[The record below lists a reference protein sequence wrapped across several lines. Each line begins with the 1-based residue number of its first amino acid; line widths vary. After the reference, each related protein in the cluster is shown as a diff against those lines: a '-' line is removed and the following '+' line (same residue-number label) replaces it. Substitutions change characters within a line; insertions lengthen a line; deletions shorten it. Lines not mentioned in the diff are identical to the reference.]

1 MECQM
6 RQAGLNG
13 RHDKRII
20 DATTDIVAAYVAR
33 ASMPM
38 TEIVDLIHSVHSAL
52 ARLDGEV
59 QKSVEKP
66 APAVPIGKSITPN
79 YLICLEDGGK
89 FTMLKRHLRTAYG
102 MTPDEYRAKWGLP
115 RDYPMA
121 APNYTRSR
129 SNFAKQTG
137 FGTKKS
143 ARREAVS
150 G

>member
-1 MECQM
+1 MS
-6 RQAGLNG
+6 QADLHGP
-13 RHDKRII
+13 HDKRII
-20 DATTDIVAAYVAR
+20 KATTDIVEAYVAK
-33 ASMPM
+33 APVPK

-52 ARLDGEV
+52 AQLDGQSRKLL
-59 QKSVEKP
+59 QKP
-66 APAVPIGKSITPN
+66 IPAVPIKKSITPD

-143 ARREAVS
+143 EA
-150 G
+150 